1 MRDIARLVLLVG
13 WASGAPAFAFA
24 QQPSYSLSQ
33 ILGFTYPAELVAA
46 PQGQAIAWTMV
57 QRGQRSIWV
66 AQGPDFAPRRVVG
79 YGDDGQELTSLQFTA
94 DGSRL
99 VYARG
104 GDHGSNFPAAF
115 NLQPNPTSSPI
126 EPKIEIWSVSLEGG
140 APIKLAEGDDPVVS
154 PAGQRV
160 VFARGRE
167 LWVVP
172 ADGSQPAKRLFFAR
186 GTSESPVFSP
196 DGSKLAFVSNRG
208 DHSFIAVYLADSVP
222 LQYLAPSTNLDGM
235 PRWSP
240 DGSRIA
246 FVRRPGRGGPASD
259 PLSLE
264 PQPWAIWVADLATGQ
279 AREVWKSP
287 ETLWGSY
294 PRTLGGP
301 NLAWAAGDRLVFLAD
316 LDGWPHLY
324 SVPAS
329 GGEPLLLTP
338 GSFMVEYVT
347 LAPDRKSVVYNANT
361 GPDPDDIERRH
372 LYRVPV
378 DAARPVALT
387 SGSGI
392 EWAPVLTADGSTLAY
407 LGSDARRP
415 PLPYVQSLAGAAPGE
430 PAGAPGARA
439 PRRAAAAQP
448 AAGSAPRALNQ
459 DLVPADFPAAQLVV
473 PEHVTFE
480 APDGLTIHGQL
491 FKPPARAAGGRGA
504 RSPAAERSP
513 AVVFVHGG
521 PPRQMLLG
529 WHYMFYYANSYAV
542 NQYLASQGYVVLSV
556 NYRLGIGYGHD
567 FHNPPRAGVRGAS
580 EYQDVLAAGRYLKA
594 RPDVDPAR
602 VGIWGGSYG
611 GYLTAMAL
619 ARNSDVF
626 AAGVDLHGVHDR
638 AQWPSDQFQLQAEL
652 GDGVTLND
660 RLAAVRVS
668 WESSPAA
675 YVGTWRS
682 PVLLIHGD
690 DDRNVRVE
698 QTVDLVQRLRK
709 QKVPFEEM
717 ILPDE
722 IHDFLLYR
730 SWLRADSAVVAF
742 FDKTLAHPRAA
753 GGGR

>member
-1 MRDIARLVLLVG
+1 MRDIARLVLLIG
-13 WASGAPAFAFA
+13 WASGAPAAAFA

-46 PQGQAIAWTMV
+46 PRGQAIAWIMV

-66 AQGPDFAPRRVVG
+66 AQGPDFAPRRLVG
-79 YGDDGQELTSLQFTA
+79 YGDDGQELTSLQFAA

-115 NLQPNPTSSPI
+115 NLEPNPTSSPI

-140 APIKLAEGDDPVVS
+140 PPIKLAEGDDPVVS

-186 GTSESPVFSP
+186 GTSQSPVFSP

-208 DHSFIAVYLADSVP
+208 DHSFIAIYLADSVP

-240 DGSRIA
+240 DGSRLA

-259 PLSLE
+259 PLALE

-279 AREVWKSP
+279 ARQVWKSP

-301 NLAWAAGDRLVFLAD
+301 NLAWAAGDRLIFLAD

-338 GSFMVEYVT
+338 GAFMVEYVT

-361 GPDPDDIERRH
+361 GPDPDDLERRH

-387 SGSGI
+387 SGPGI
-392 EWAPVLTADGSTLAY
+392 EWAPVFTADGSTLAY

-415 PLPYVQSLAGAAPGE
+415 PLPYVQSLAGTAPGE

-439 PRRAAAAQP
+439 PRREAAAQP

-491 FKPPARAAGGRGA
+491 FKPPARAAAGRGA

-542 NQYLASQGYVVLSV
+542 NQYLASRGYVVLSV

-580 EYQDVLAAGRYLKA
+580 EYQDVLAAGRYLRS

-652 GDGVTLND
+652 GDGITLND

-698 QTVDLVQRLRK
+698 QTVDLVQRLRR

-730 SWLRADSAVVAF
+730 SWLRADSAVAAF
-742 FDKTLAHPRAA
+742 FEKTLKPWP
-753 GGGR
+753 

>member
-1 MRDIARLVLLVG
+1 MRGITRLVLLIG
-13 WASGAPAFAFA
+13 WASGAPAIAFA
-24 QQPSYSLSQ
+24 QQTSYSLSQ
-33 ILGFTYPAELVAA
+33 ILAFTYPAELVAA
-46 PQGQAIAWTMV
+46 PQGQAIAWIMV
-57 QRGQRSIWV
+57 QRGERSIWV
-66 AQGPDFAPRRVVG
+66 AQGPDFAPRRLVS
-79 YGDDGQELTSLQFTA
+79 YPDDGQELTSLQFTA

-99 VYARG
+99 IYARG

-126 EPKIEIWSVSLEGG
+126 EPKIEIWSLSLQGG
-140 APIKLAEGDDPVVS
+140 APIKLAEGDDPVAS
-154 PAGQRV
+154 PADQRV
-160 VFARGRE
+160 VFTRGRE

-172 ADGSQPAKRLFFAR
+172 ADGSQPAKRMFFAR
-186 GTSESPVFSP
+186 GTSESPAFSP
-196 DGSKLAFVSNRG
+196 DGRKLAFVSNRG
-208 DHSFIAVYLADSVP
+208 DHSFIAIYAADSVP

-240 DGSRIA
+240 DGSRVA

-259 PLSLE
+259 PLALE
-264 PQPWAIWVADLATGQ
+264 PQPWAIWVADLATGR
-279 AREVWKSP
+279 AREVWRSP

-301 NLAWAAGDRLVFLAD
+301 NLAWAAGDRLIFLAD

-347 LAPDRKSVVYNANT
+347 LAPDRTSVVYNANT

-387 SGSGI
+387 GGSGI

-407 LGSDARRP
+407 IGSDARRP
-415 PLPYVQSLAGAAPGE
+415 PLPYVLSLAGAAPG
-430 PAGAPGARA
+430 APGGA
-439 PRRAAAAQP
+439 PRREAGAQP
-448 AAGSAPRALNQ
+448 AGGGARRALNQ

-473 PEHVTFE
+473 PEHVTFPS
-480 APDGLTIHGQL
+480 PDGLTIHGQL
-491 FKPPARAAGGRGA
+491 FEPPARAAAGRGGRA
-504 RSPAAERSP
+504 AAERSP

-580 EYQDVLAAGRYLKA
+580 EYQDVLAAGKYLQS

-638 AQWPSDQFQLQAEL
+638 AQWPSDQFQLQAEV

-709 QKVPFEEM
+709 QQVPFEEM

-730 SWLRADSAVVAF
+730 SWLRADSAVAAF
-742 FDKTLAHPRAA
+742 FEKTLKRPRAA
-753 GGGR
+753 GSGR